1 MSVLVGYITR
11 PKVSLTPK
19 YEAVRV
25 TGVCTGTD
33 WKKTLNAVD
42 VAPAGIVTVGGT
54 VAEPADEA
62 KAIVAPEAGAGA
74 VNATLHVDPA
84 GGVTDI
90 GRQVKPFK
98 PGGCWIVTRAPLLE
112 VNNDVPV
119 ESAASGFE
127 SWTAEAVFVVEG
139 DTVRDTVA
147 TTPLEIAKEFRP
159 QRTQCEAP
167 GRRLQLIDLKAPTA
181 IGPALTLADEKSTC
195 E

>member
-1 MSVLVGYITR
+1 M
-11 PKVSLTPK
+11 
-19 YEAVRV
+19 
-25 TGVCTGTD
+25 
-33 WKKTLNAVD
+33 
-42 VAPAGIVTVGGT
+42 
-54 VAEPADEA
+54 
-62 KAIVAPEAGAGA
+62 
-74 VNATLHVDPA
+74 
-84 GGVTDI
+84 
-90 GRQVKPFK
+90 
-98 PGGCWIVTRAPLLE
+98 TRAPLLE